1 MNINDTAPDFKLKGT
16 DDQEHSLEDAKEKKV
31 LVVIFTC
38 NHCPYVKAYEDRL
51 IEIQND
57 YKDKGVQLVGIN
69 SNDES
74 THPDDNF
81 ESMKKRV
88 EEKGFNFPYLR
99 DETQE
104 VAKAYGGERTPHIFV
119 FDEERKLRYTGR
131 IDDNWEHPEQVT
143 KQDLREALDA
153 LVEGKEVPNPE
164 THAIGCTIKW
174 KQ

>member
-1 MNINDTAPDFKLKGT
+1 MNIGDKAPDFKLKGV
-16 DDQEHSLEDAKEKKV
+16 DNKEYSLYNFKDKKV

-51 IEIQND
+51 IAIQRD
-57 YKDKGVQLVGIN
+57 YSNKIVQLVAIN
-69 SNDES
+69 SNNDKAYPEDS
-74 THPDDNF
+74 FDK
-81 ESMKKRV
+81 MKIRSR
-88 EEKGFNFPYLR
+88 EKKFNFPYLR

-104 VAKAYGGERTPHIFV
+104 VAKAYSGERTPHIFI

-131 IDDNWEHPEQVT
+131 VDDNWEHPDKVT
-143 KQDLREALDA
+143 KQDLREAIGA
-153 LVEGKEVPNPE
+153 LVNGQEVPNPT